1 MNLADLREN
10 YTKGGLRVA
19 DVSPDPV
26 IQLEDWLQAAK
37 DGGIT
42 EPNAMNLATTN
53 ATGHLSVRTVLLKG
67 LDQKGLTFFTNYRSR
82 KARDIEANP
91 HTAINFLWKDLER
104 QVCLRG
110 VCSKTSREV
119 SENYFRSRP
128 YGSQIGAWV
137 SERQSE
143 QVAVRAVLEHR
154 EEQLLEKYPEGSEV
168 PCPDFWGGFLF
179 QPTHVE
185 FWQGR
190 EGRIHDRIRYR
201 RDVDGWTIERLSP

>member
-19 DVSPDPV
+19 EVSPDPFV
-26 IQLEDWLQAAK
+26 QLEDWLEAAK
-37 DGGIT
+37 EAGVI

-53 ATGHLSVRTVLLKG
+53 GAGHLSLRTVLLKG
-67 LDQKGLTFFTNYRSR
+67 LDQNGLTFFTNYRSR
-82 KARDIEANP
+82 KAQDLSENP
-91 HTAINFLWKDLER
+91 HCAINFLWKEVER

-110 VCSKTSREV
+110 VAVKSSREV
-119 SENYFRSRP
+119 SENYFHSRP

-154 EEQLLEKYPEGSEV
+154 EEELLKKYPEGSEV
-168 PCPDFWGGFLF
+168 PCPDFWGGYHFR
-179 QPTHVE
+179 PTYVE

-190 EGRIHDRIRYR
+190 EGRIHDRIRYLR
-201 RDVDGWTIERLSP
+201 EVDDWRIERLSP